1 MVIYQLLLNKT
12 GKKKHGS
19 RQLLTQL
26 SQNLK
31 SRNSEP
37 HPFEDIKKKKRANL
51 RNINLSTSN
60 PLDDLAAGWRLQ
72 WILTQSNRNY
82 STSFNQLRNRKK

>member
-1 MVIYQLLLNKT
+1 MVIYQLFLNKT

-37 HPFEDIKKKKRANL
+37 HTFEDIKKKTKE
-51 RNINLSTSN
+51 
-60 PLDDLAAGWRLQ
+60 Q
-72 WILTQSNRNY
+72 ILEI
-82 STSFNQLRNRKK
+82 